1 MTITQ
6 LRLAKVK
13 DPDKLINGLKQHAKE
28 FKRKNFA
35 IFRSLLT
42 PNIFI
47 LMTRYE
53 SLSESISQKAENAS
67 SNMQEKVGGFEI
79 MDNGFYSLMN
89 SNDPKNSLK
98 NKFAV
103 VGEFTIPLENT
114 SKAMNLLNLQFNS
127 NAEEN
132 FSRGIRRVQ
141 MKKIAGMEVNKVINY
156 SSFPSLEAAEFFL
169 SNTTISAES
178 GNKILDLLIPQFSN
192 INRGIFEIV
201 HTLGD

>member
-1 MTITQ
+1 MSITQ

-13 DPDKLINGLKQHAKE
+13 DPEKLIKGLKEHSKE
-28 FKRKNFA
+28 FNRKNFA

-53 SLSESISQKAENAS
+53 SLSENIAQKNENQS
-67 SNMQEKVGGFEI
+67 SNMQEKLGGFEI
-79 MDNGFYSLMN
+79 LDNGFYSIIN

-98 NKFAV
+98 NKYAV
-103 VGEFTIPLENT
+103 IGQFTIPLENT
-114 SKAMNLLNLQFNS
+114 SKVMNLLNLQFES

-132 FSRGIRRVQ
+132 FSNGIRRVQ

-156 SSFPSLEAAEFFL
+156 SSFPTLETAEYFL
-169 SNTTISAES
+169 TNVTLSPES
-178 GNKILDLLIPQFSN
+178 SNKILDLMIPKLSN
-192 INRGIFEIV
+192 VNRGIFEIL
-201 HTLGD
+201 HTLGE

>member
-6 LRLAKVK
+6 LRLTKVK

-28 FKRKNFA
+28 FNRKNFA

-42 PNIFI
+42 PSIFI

-53 SLSESISQKAENAS
+53 SLSESISQKVENAS
-67 SNMQEKVGGFEI
+67 SNMQEKVGGFEM

-89 SNDPKNSLK
+89 SNDPENSLK

-132 FSRGIRRVQ
+132 F
-141 MKKIAGMEVNKVINY
+141 
-156 SSFPSLEAAEFFL
+156 
-169 SNTTISAES
+169 
-178 GNKILDLLIPQFSN
+178 
-192 INRGIFEIV
+192 
-201 HTLGD
+201 